1 MFVYMFPAHSLVPA
15 YTGIQS
21 VPPNSHKPQP
31 RELAVS
37 APLPPPH
44 LLSLIPN

>member
-21 VPPNSHKPQP
+21 VPPNSYNP
-31 RELAVS
+31 E
-37 APLPPPH
+37 
-44 LLSLIPN
+44 N